1 MVHTKKN
8 SWYNEKINRCYTEK
22 INTFC
27 SWYTKKSTAGTL
39 KKLIVG
45 TLKKL
50 IVGTLKK
57 LIVGKGIVWMLYVH
71 IVIFWNQSK
80 LKLKLKVLFRVD
92 SYIIYTQIKKLS
104 TPWYIKT

>member
-1 MVHTKKN
+1 MVHEKKK
-8 SWYNEKINRCYTEK
+8 SWYTENIN
-22 INTFC
+22 
-27 SWYTKKSTAGTL
+27 SWYTKKSIA
-39 KKLIVG
+39 G

-80 LKLKLKVLFRVD
+80 LKLKLKVDYLELIV
-92 SYIIYTQIKKLS
+92 T
-104 TPWYIKT
+104 